1 MSVTDPF
8 SDLSR
13 IRNSYEFHF
22 LGLGVHGCVCVCVCV
37 HTPVH
42 MDIHDTYHA
51 SERQQ
56 GDSERGEG
64 QQEEDTIVCFV
75 ATYSTEGTVART
87 SRQACRCNAC
97 TYMHM
102 HCMHMHAHAIHAQTY
117 RLDRRQGHGR
127 LVKRYLRCR
136 SVRPLSSCA
145 QPLRC
150 GRRAP
155 GCPALCAHLF
165 MCACMR
171 DYVCVCMCT
180 RMYVCL

>member
-1 MSVTDPF
+1 M
-8 SDLSR
+8 
-13 IRNSYEFHF
+13 
-22 LGLGVHGCVCVCVCV
+22 CVCVCV

-102 HCMHMHAHAIHAQTY
+102 HCMHMHAHAIHAHKKNIPTCPPTRTRSPSEALPAMPLCAATKQ
-117 RLDRRQGHGR
+117 
-127 LVKRYLRCR
+127 LRPTTALWATCTW
-136 SVRPLSSCA
+136 LSSFVCA
-145 QPLRC
+145 PIHVCVYACLR
-150 GRRAP
+150 
-155 GCPALCAHLF
+155 
-165 MCACMR
+165 
-171 DYVCVCMCT
+171 VCVC
-180 RMYVCL
+180 V